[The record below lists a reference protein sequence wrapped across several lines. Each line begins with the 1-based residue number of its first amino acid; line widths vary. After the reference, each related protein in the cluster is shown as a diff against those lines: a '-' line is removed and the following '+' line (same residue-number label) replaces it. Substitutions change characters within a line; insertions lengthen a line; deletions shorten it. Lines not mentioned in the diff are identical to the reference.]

1 MRKKLRQQKAETLV
15 ETLVA
20 LLIATMSVMVLT
32 AAITGSARV
41 NRQNADAEKAY
52 VQDLEKAESYDET
65 TVLTII
71 VKLQSETEGWKIERQ
86 GILYGA
92 DGKFASYK

>member
-20 LLIATMSVMVLT
+20 LLIATLSVMMLT

-41 NRQNADAEKAY
+41 NKQNAESEKAY
-52 VQDLEKAESYDET
+52 VQDLEIAESYDET
-65 TVLTII
+65 SVFTII
-71 VKLQSETEGWKIERQ
+71 VKLHSATDGWSVERE

-92 DGKFASYK
+92 NGKFASYK